1 MVPPPKPLVSCRG
14 TDLLATVKGP
24 LSRVADSSAAVMT
37 LSGIQFE
44 VGDADVVVVK
54 GILVAGT
61 SVKGILVAKVVGKV
75 MVDCSLIERVSS
87 ESIGCAATAAIFT
100 EIISMPVR
108 VINLG

>member
-1 MVPPPKPLVSCRG
+1 MVPPPKPLASCRG
-14 TDLLATVKGP
+14 TDLVATVKGP

-61 SVKGILVAKVVGKV
+61 LVVKVA
-75 MVDCSLIERVSS
+75 VDSSLIESFSITGCLIGVTCS
-87 ESIGCAATAAIFT
+87 EATAGTCIET
-100 EIISMPVR
+100 ISAPVAA
-108 VINLG
+108 INLI

>member
-1 MVPPPKPLVSCRG
+1 MVPPPKPLASCRG
-14 TDLLATVKGP
+14 TDLVATVKGP

-61 SVKGILVAKVVGKV
+61 LVVKVA
-75 MVDCSLIERVSS
+75 VDSSLIESF
-87 ESIGCAATAAIFT
+87 SIAGCLIGVTCSDVTAATCIETISAPVAA
-100 EIISMPVR
+100 
-108 VINLG
+108 INLG